1 MSWKYFREIVEL
13 LLDKKKKWT
22 DEEIVEEINKKSKKH
37 KITISNVEWVGAKPY
52 NTIRNSEPK
61 DKIAK
66 IEELHK
72 YYKTLNI
79 DEQIKTF
86 IKCWN

>member
-37 KITISNVEWVGAKPY
+37 KITVSNVEWVGAKPY

-72 YYKTLNI
+72 YKTLDI

-86 IKCWN
+86 IKCWS